1 VKPGVK
7 IVLGISLSVLTM
19 SFVVMYDLYI
29 KERIDSEEVVVV
41 KAGQEIKKNERITR
55 SMIAV
60 ERRSKQSIISDAIP
74 ASEFGTLLTKTAGQT
89 IVGNSMISKKMI
101 DYDLLIPDPDSGEAI
116 RPITDE
122 MIYSQPGSL
131 RRKDRIDIYLVK
143 KKEESG
149 NVNVASSKDGKKN
162 SNLVQDPILTGIR
175 VVYVKDD
182 SNKEVINGTPD
193 KEKDDRLN
201 ASGKISALEVILN
214 EEDFQ
219 KLMDKVVNEDY
230 LLYITYN

>member
-1 VKPGVK
+1 MKPGVK

>member
-1 VKPGVK
+1 MKPGVK

-19 SFVVMYDLYI
+19 SFVVLYDLYI

-60 ERRSKQSIISDAIP
+60 ERRSKRSIISDAIP